1 MVSNPDWMKD
11 SANRATLQSILNSV
25 DYATLSNLK
34 QSREG
39 LLARQKA
46 NQQLMLSGKYI
57 HTGMMLILLIM
68 ILLNPVRLMMYHL

>member
-39 LLARQKA
+39 MLAR
-46 NQQLMLSGKYI
+46 
-57 HTGMMLILLIM
+57 
-68 ILLNPVRLMMYHL
+68 